1 MWSDE
6 RDERVVMAEELAGR
20 VAVVLGAGSIAA
32 GIGIGRAI
40 SMDFARAGA
49 HVIAAD
55 RDAASAE
62 ETVAAITV
70 EAGRAESA
78 VVDICDDAALTALLG
93 QVEASQGRIDILHCN
108 VGLGRSGPSEDTSPA
123 EFRRI
128 CDANLTSLH
137 VAAQAVLPGMRTRR
151 QGVILITSSI
161 AAIRDIG
168 YAHLAY
174 GATKAAAIQ
183 FARLL
188 AAENAAFGI
197 RVNTIVAGMID
208 TPRIGVTL
216 ARAYGELS
224 EAEMC
229 ARRHAQCP
237 LGRMGSAWDIAHAAT
252 FLASDRAGYITGAE
266 LVVDGGLS
274 NSIRQPQAGAPG

>member
-1 MWSDE
+1 MSDLTLG
-6 RDERVVMAEELAGR
+6 DR

-40 SMDFARAGA
+40 AMDFARHGA
-49 HVIAAD
+49 RVIAAD
-55 RDAASAE
+55 RDAAAAA
-62 ETVAAITV
+62 ETVAAITT
-70 EAGRAESA
+70 EGGQATPAT
-78 VVDICDDAALTALLG
+78 VDVCDDAALADMLAG
-93 QVEASQGRIDILHCN
+93 VEAREGRIDILHCN
-108 VGLGRSGPSEDTSPA
+108 VGLGRSGPSGDTSPA
-123 EFRRI
+123 EWRRI
-128 CDANLTSLH
+128 ADANLTSLH
-137 VAAQAVLPGMRTRR
+137 VAAQTVLPGMRARR

-161 AAIRDIG
+161 AAIRDVG
-168 YAHLAY
+168 YPHLAY

-188 AAENAAFGI
+188 AAEAAPHGV
-197 RVNTIVAGMID
+197 RVNAIVAGLID

-216 ARAYGELS
+216 AKAYGDAS
-224 EAEMC
+224 EAEMR

-237 LGRMGSAWDIAHAAT
+237 LGRMGSAWDVAHAAT

-274 NSIRQPQAGAPG
+274 NAIRQPPE